1 MLPARIILDSD
12 KLVTAHLRDAQV
24 ARIARSEAIIDV
36 NSAGRWIRGIELL
49 GSAAFNLEK
58 AVKPFNPRR
67 PLSGE
72 SVGVT
77 YDQEADA
84 AFVYFRM
91 KTPVVHMPETAL
103 KYAHS
108 ITPTAELA
116 LDSEGGLIWLRFSP
130 EAANTSSIDFVSLI
144 DAPVEPSG
152 TT

>member
-1 MLPARIILDSD
+1 MLPARITLDAD
-12 KLVTAHLRDAQV
+12 KVVTAYLRDAQI
-24 ARIARSEAIIDV
+24 ARIVRSEAIIDV

-49 GSAAFNLEK
+49 GSAGLNLEK
-58 AVKPFNPRR
+58 AVKPFNTKR
-67 PLSGE
+67 PLSDE

-84 AFVYFRM
+84 AFFYFRM

-103 KYAHS
+103 KYSHS

-116 LDSEGGLIWLRFSP
+116 LDYEGGLIWLRFSP
-130 EAANTSSIDFVSLI
+130 EVANRSSSDFVSLI
-144 DAPVEPSG
+144 DAPVERSD